1 MTRAKHLPFG
11 GISASTLKLLAMVLM
26 VLDHLWATV
35 IPGNDWMTYLGRMAF
50 PIFAFQIAEGYC
62 YTSDWRRYL
71 KRLLVFALVSEVPFD
86 LIMSG
91 SPFFIFHQNVLFT
104 FVLGLRAIAA
114 LDAFRRERTAKR
126 ALRAALAVAGSLL
139 LGLIGMVDYGWRGVL
154 TVILFWVLRQLPF
167 EKAGQLVMLLLLNQV
182 FFQGQMIPV
191 SLPGGGTF
199 ELATQAF
206 AVLAVIPI
214 WLYNG
219 KKGWSSRLWQLG
231 AYAFYPAQFLLIW
244 LVWRFLL

>member
-1 MTRAKHLPFG
+1 MTTSRRLPFG
-11 GISASTLKLLAMVLM
+11 GITANQLRLLAMALM
-26 VLDHLWATV
+26 VLDHLWATIV
-35 IPGNDWMTYLGRMAF
+35 PGNDWMTYLGRTAF

-62 YTSDWRRYL
+62 HTSDWRRYM
-71 KRLLVFALVSEVPFD
+71 KRLLLFAILSEVPFD

-104 FVLGLRAIAA
+104 FVLGLRSIVA
-114 LDAFRRERTAKR
+114 LDAFRKERTAKR
-126 ALRAALAVAGSLL
+126 AARAALAVAGSLL
-139 LGLIGMVDYGWRGVL
+139 LGLIGMVDYGWKGVL

-167 EKAGQLVMLLLLNQV
+167 EKIGQLVMLWLLNQV
-182 FFQGQMIPV
+182 FFQGQTIPIA
-191 SLPGGGTF
+191 LPGGSTF

-219 KKGWSSRLWQLG
+219 EKGRSSRLLQLG
-231 AYAFYPAQFLLIW
+231 AYAFYPLQFLVIWLIW
-244 LVWRFLL
+244 RFIL

>member
-1 MTRAKHLPFG
+1 L
-11 GISASTLKLLAMVLM
+11 I
-26 VLDHLWATV
+26 
-35 IPGNDWMTYLGRMAF
+35 
-50 PIFAFQIAEGYC
+50 
-62 YTSDWRRYL
+62 
-71 KRLLVFALVSEVPFD
+71 SEVPFD

-104 FVLGLRAIAA
+104 LALGLRAIVA

-126 ALRAALAVAGSLL
+126 ALRTALAVAGSLL

-167 EKAGQLVMLLLLNQV
+167 EKIGQLIMLWLLNQT
-182 FFQGQMIPV
+182 FFQGQVIPLD
-191 SLPGGGTF
+191 LPVLGTV

-219 KKGWSSRLWQLG
+219 EKGRSSRFLQLG
-231 AYAFYPAQFLLIW
+231 AYAFYPAQFLAIW
-244 LVWRFLL
+244 LIWRFLL

>member
-1 MTRAKHLPFG
+1 MNKSRFGINAKQLR
-11 GISASTLKLLAMVLM
+11 LLAMALM
-26 VLDHLWATV
+26 VLDHLWAT
-35 IPGNDWMTYLGRMAF
+35 IISGNDWMTYLGRMAF

-62 YTSDWRRYL
+62 HTADWRRYL
-71 KRLLVFALVSEVPFD
+71 KRLLLFALISEVPFD

-104 FVLGLRAIAA
+104 LALGLRAIVA
-114 LDAFRRERTAKR
+114 LDAFREERTAKR
-126 ALRAALAVAGSLL
+126 AIRAALAVAGSLL

-167 EKAGQLVMLLLLNQV
+167 EKLGQLIMLWLLNQV
-182 FFQGQMIPV
+182 FFQGQVLPIT
-191 SLPGGGTF
+191 LPGGGAF

-219 KKGWSSRLWQLG
+219 QKGRSGKVFQL
-231 AYAFYPAQFLLIW
+231 ASYAFYPAQFLAIWLIW
-244 LVWRFLL
+244 RFIL